1 MLSDKPPK
9 IKLDISRKPMVDSI
23 QNRKPLCIK
32 RRPHKILVREASDAI
47 QYGSSIYE
55 LTKYARS
62 HRIPVEGRYD
72 HLYFRIQQLLQG
84 SSITSA
90 YRRICDTFTKYFL
103 YTKGQ
108 GQYVKAC
115 RNQDDFVTGQ
125 RLGNIPPVFIFCFEE
140 TSQNGGWYGFDIRS
154 LYEFYASDANFINP
168 YTCQPINNRITT
180 DLIKKIRWVQKLGF
194 PIRHQSQA
202 LTVQDAFCL
211 RVITAFQKLNQ
222 LGFYVDYK
230 WYMNLNI
237 DELKRLYR
245 EVADVWNYRLDI
257 STETKHRIVSNG
269 VVFADTKSIDSHS
282 DLQTVRNIV
291 LRNAERIIDE
301 GYATDDRKL
310 GAFYFMI
317 GLVIVS
323 PEAASSNEALFL
335 SAVDL

>member
-103 YTKGQ
+103 YT
-108 GQYVKAC
+108 
-115 RNQDDFVTGQ
+115 TGQ
-125 RLGNIPPVFIFCFEE
+125 RLGNIPSVFIFCFEE

-211 RVITAFQKLNQ
+211 RVITAFQK
-222 LGFYVDYK
+222 K
-230 WYMNLNI
+230 WEEENPRRK
-237 DELKRLYR
+237 EQ
-245 EVADVWNYRLDI
+245 E
-257 STETKHRIVSNG
+257 
-269 VVFADTKSIDSHS
+269 KSIGSLIIKS
-282 DLQTVRNIV
+282 M
-291 LRNAERIIDE
+291 ERE
-301 GYATDDRKL
+301 KRYKNKPQGTKL
-310 GAFYFMI
+310 GNTFKKEEN
-317 GLVIVS
+317 GKGK
-323 PEAASSNEALFL
+323 
-335 SAVDL
+335 